1 MNRDVHDPVVI
12 IELSLGALAVV
23 HVPVHDQ
30 DPLQPS
36 LESLA
41 GTKSDVVEVA
51 VATGLEDNNY
61 LIKKSILGLYLVPQS
76 VVARRSDKRHA
87 VLHLPGDHGP
97 DKVDGAARC
106 PGGGL
111 PYVRVQVDAVEPR
124 GGLPAQ
130 TQKKSSWSEH
140 VHVKS
145 HFKAVR
151 SMSLVDSIRS
161 MYFLL

>member
-61 LIKKSILGLYLVPQS
+61 LIKKVFF
-76 VVARRSDKRHA
+76 D
-87 VLHLPGDHGP
+87 
-97 DKVDGAARC
+97 C
-106 PGGGL
+106 
-111 PYVRVQVDAVEPR
+111 
-124 GGLPAQ
+124 
-130 TQKKSSWSEH
+130 TWSLR
-140 VHVKS
+140 
-145 HFKAVR
+145 AW
-151 SMSLVDSIRS
+151 
-161 MYFLL
+161 